1 MGSGGG
7 GRARHTEFGE
17 PRRLVV
23 GGRVEGLLE
32 RSQFDAVVFVGV
44 PILWVIRTRAVIF
57 RWFPLVFL
65 SAVGK
70 IHLGLGPEVK
80 VHRQK
85 IILGGFLADVEGEEG
100 YNKEG
105 DAADDVD
112 EASVGNGLE
121 SGVDEGVIDRAEG
134 FHELYRGADGLD
146 VVPVNDVVG
155 PLQAG
160 AQWTLV
166 HDDVGTSGF

>member
-1 MGSGGG
+1 MG
-7 GRARHTEFGE
+7 
-17 PRRLVV
+17 
-23 GGRVEGLLE
+23 
-32 RSQFDAVVFVGV
+32 
-44 PILWVIRTRAVIF
+44 IRTRAVIF

-85 IILGGFLADVEGEEG
+85 IILSGFLADVEGEEG

-112 EASVGNGLE
+112 EASVGNGLKILAAL
-121 SGVDEGVIDRAEG
+121 SRCILMTCLVTVGVMLG
-134 FHELYRGADGLD
+134 FSR
-146 VVPVNDVVG
+146 G
-155 PLQAG
+155 PLRS
-160 AQWTLV
+160 TKR
-166 HDDVGTSGF
+166 T

>member
-1 MGSGGG
+1 MDPRAQRSG

-80 VHRQK
+80 VHRQN

-112 EASVGNGLE
+112 EASVGNGLK
-121 SGVDEGVIDRAEG
+121 SLAALSRCILMTCLVTVGVMLG
-134 FHELYRGADGLD
+134 FSR
-146 VVPVNDVVG
+146 G
-155 PLQAG
+155 PLRS
-160 AQWTLV
+160 TKR
-166 HDDVGTSGF
+166 T